1 MTIAAKTNWLGL
13 QKSTQDAR
21 QYWSREIQSDYL
33 SQQKYIIPK
42 KGADLGSFVHPGKV
56 PQPHLDVGT
65 KFPAHPY
72 GPSWG
77 QTERGFSNLPLPG
90 RWKPEVRPAR
100 LFIKLAGKA
109 EARGKSFKAEKL
121 TGGSCPAAVGDRDQQ
136 EPVEQRARGQSQI
149 LWDLPSPALGDE
161 PW

>member
-1 MTIAAKTNWLGL
+1 MRELYGKELIPVPRHALRQAGRIQYSQTIRLCFLFSTENLQIFIVVFLMTIAAKTNWLGL

-72 GPSWG
+72 GPS
-77 QTERGFSNLPLPG
+77 
-90 RWKPEVRPAR
+90 
-100 LFIKLAGKA
+100 
-109 EARGKSFKAEKL
+109 
-121 TGGSCPAAVGDRDQQ
+121 
-136 EPVEQRARGQSQI
+136 
-149 LWDLPSPALGDE
+149 
-161 PW
+161 